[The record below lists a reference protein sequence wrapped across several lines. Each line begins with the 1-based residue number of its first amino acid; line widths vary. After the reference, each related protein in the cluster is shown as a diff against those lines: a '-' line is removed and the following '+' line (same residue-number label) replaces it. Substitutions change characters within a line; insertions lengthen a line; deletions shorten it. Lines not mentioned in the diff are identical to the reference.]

1 MAAGDTAQPIALEI
15 PQPHSI
21 LDLTMADGAV
31 IHVRRH
37 GNSSGPRIVF
47 AHGNGFASDAYFPFW
62 RQLLPDF
69 DLIVYDQRNHG
80 WNPRHDFAHHTV
92 VQMAEDMEVVRLA
105 VEQAFGRRRT
115 AGVFH
120 SVSSI
125 VSLVHFM
132 KHGMSWDGLVL
143 LDPPIVPPPGHRL
156 HEKAHGFEITL
167 HQWALQRR
175 NSFADPSELA
185 SHFKSARRLRR
196 WIDGAADLMARAITQ
211 QAPAAGYELACPPR
225 FEAEIYLQ
233 NARSPCWSAFPACAS
248 DILLICSDYNA
259 PDADPPGLVC
269 QALAEEFGVEVVPIP
284 ETGHLLPIER
294 PAEIEAVLREHLRSR
309 RF

>member
-1 MAAGDTAQPIALEI
+1 M
-15 PQPHSI
+15 
-21 LDLTMADGAV
+21 
-31 IHVRRH
+31 
-37 GNSSGPRIVF
+37 
-47 AHGNGFASDAYFPFW
+47 
-62 RQLLPDF
+62 
-69 DLIVYDQRNHG
+69 
-80 WNPRHDFAHHTV
+80 
-92 VQMAEDMEVVRLA
+92 
-105 VEQAFGRRRT
+105 
-115 AGVFH
+115 FH

-269 QALAEEFGVEVVPIP
+269 RRWRRNSALRLYRSRKPDIFC
-284 ETGHLLPIER
+284 R
-294 PAEIEAVLREHLRSR
+294 SRDPAEIEAVLREHLRSR
-309 RF
+309 PILRPGRDRRPAGEILV